1 MAELKATV
9 THAELADWAEF
20 YGLEPWGAALAGL
33 RAGIV
38 AATIANVHIARDAEP
53 LKPLDFMPR
62 IKAEL
67 DAQRPPEQPADVL
80 DTHDM
85 SPADRFA
92 LLKATVFGVPPTT
105 TEDPHH
111 GKPG

>member
-9 THAELADWAEF
+9 THAELMDWAEF
-20 YGLEPWGAALAGL
+20 YTLEPWGAAPADL

-38 AATIANVHIARDAEP
+38 AATIANVHIGRDAEP

-62 IKAEL
+62 IKAEI
-67 DAQRPPEQPADVL
+67 DAQRPPEQPVDVL
-80 DTHDM
+80 DTPDM

-92 LLKATVFGVPPTT
+92 LLKAAVFGVSPN

-111 GKPG
+111 GKSG